1 MLAVPNP
8 TTAIVVPPDNSSV
21 TLSWNFTLDLAIG
34 EQLAFITV
42 DRSLVTEKQDLVN
55 YEPSNPSN
63 DGVIQQF
70 KSRVNFSIS
79 GDKIHLVINNLVVDD
94 GDFIYRCQVVIL
106 KPRYKADSAVV
117 LLIVRGKLTST
128 GKANHCFRVKI
139 DYLLSQVRL
148 FIVSLTQLTVVL
160 VARPKAFKIFWM

>member
-8 TTAIVVPPDNSSV
+8 TMAIVVPPDNSSV
-21 TLSWNFTLDLAIG
+21 TLSWNYTLDSAKG
-34 EQLAFITV
+34 EQLAVITV
-42 DRSLVTEKQDLVN
+42 DRTRLSEKQDVVY

-79 GDKIHLVINNLVVDD
+79 GDKIHLVVNNLVVDD
-94 GDFIYRCQVVIL
+94 GDSLYRCQVVTL
-106 KPRYKADSAVV
+106 KPRYKADSETV

-128 GKANHCFRVKI
+128 GKANHCFRVI
-139 DYLLSQVRL
+139 IGYLFCQ
-148 FIVSLTQLTVVL
+148 
-160 VARPKAFKIFWM
+160 